1 MCPIIYAIPLF
12 FFMFK
17 ISLVL
22 DILFKLTGHNKDLVT
37 PWRIKRLLQLREN
50 IEITQHSKNVQL
62 ENLLI
67 RLKDL
72 RPNNVTLRFQ
82 KRMKQIK
89 IKSYNSVIEK
99 TFAAIWSQAFVNEDR
114 PEINKPLEI
123 FEAVK
128 VTDYSNKNVKHS
140 LIPPLI
146 EKSEEPKTK
155 RSRAETKKISFYECK
170 TIGDLARYLTKLK
183 SPCQVMSLLGSRHM
197 FCLITLNPDTIEIQE
212 RLSITLYY
220 TLHNEFLSISSP
232 RGMYVAKNYLG
243 A

>member
-1 MCPIIYAIPLF
+1 M
-12 FFMFK
+12 
-17 ISLVL
+17 
-22 DILFKLTGHNKDLVT
+22 
-37 PWRIKRLLQLREN
+37 
-50 IEITQHSKNVQL
+50 
-62 ENLLI
+62 
-67 RLKDL
+67 KDL

-82 KRMKQIK
+82 KRLKQIK